1 MGHAPRLF
9 VQSRTV
15 AIRPSPE
22 EPTVRKSLTVAT
34 SWLGRGVMGKWHG
47 RPNLGKFG
55 AADLHGSA
63 RGLVATVSAFLTV
76 GFSPA
81 HPPWQIVSGL
91 FSGAPTWQIVRNQ
104 SEWGAHLDCLSKAE
118 RLQFDHR
125 GRTHGQKITDRG
137 YELAGSRCHGE
148 VARASEPGKNRSC
161 GFARISQRARSHGQC
176 LSDRGLF
183 SGTPPLANRKWA
195 LLRRTHL
202 ANRT

>member
-47 RPNLGKFG
+47 RPNLGK
-55 AADLHGSA
+55 
-63 RGLVATVSAFLTV
+63 LVATVSAFLTV

-104 SEWGAHLDCLSKAE
+104 SEWGTHLDCLSKAE
-118 RLQFDHR
+118 RL
-125 GRTHGQKITDRG
+125 
-137 YELAGSRCHGE
+137 
-148 VARASEPGKNRSC
+148 
-161 GFARISQRARSHGQC
+161 
-176 LSDRGLF
+176 
-183 SGTPPLANRKWA
+183 
-195 LLRRTHL
+195 
-202 ANRT
+202 